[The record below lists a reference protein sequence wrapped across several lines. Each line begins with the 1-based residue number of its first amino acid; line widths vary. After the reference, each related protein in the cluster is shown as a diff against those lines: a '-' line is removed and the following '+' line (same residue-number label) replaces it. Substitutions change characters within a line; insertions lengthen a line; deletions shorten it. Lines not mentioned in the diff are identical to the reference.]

1 MEPNISFDN
10 LLNPTDLGDEL
21 SDAVINLNE
30 FLFNPNFSINTDME
44 ESEHH
49 DNAETRTHNVEIS
62 SALASADLSDNDTYS
77 YVGVSNSAQT
87 PTAGPPDES
96 TSSFCEIQPTYS
108 CANKVTYQTLNT
120 MVRI

>member
-30 FLFNPNFSINTDME
+30 FLFNLNFPINTDME

-87 PTAGPPDES
+87 PTAEPLHES
-96 TSSFCEIQPTYS
+96 TSTFCEIQPTYS
-108 CANKVTYQTLNT
+108 SANTMTYKTLNT
-120 MVRI
+120 MVRV